1 MQVFA
6 WERLPPQSLS
16 IIVNWAKLHAMCDS
30 CLVGIL
36 SSSRE
41 RESACVT
48 FPVCQCQCVSVS
60 ISVCQCQCV
69 SVPMSVASYKMWLL
83 LGDTLKHLSALKE
96 NKEVNYSGPVRQ
108 CAFICLY
115 QYKSPDSSSS
125 KGKHSSSS
133 KEKYSSSS
141 KEKHCSSSKEKGWIR
156 R

>member
-115 QYKSPDSSSS
+115 QYKSPDCSSS
-125 KGKHSSSS
+125 KGKHCSSS
-133 KEKYSSSS
+133 KEKYCSSS
-141 KEKHCSSSKEKGWIR
+141 KEKHCSSSKEKG
-156 R
+156 